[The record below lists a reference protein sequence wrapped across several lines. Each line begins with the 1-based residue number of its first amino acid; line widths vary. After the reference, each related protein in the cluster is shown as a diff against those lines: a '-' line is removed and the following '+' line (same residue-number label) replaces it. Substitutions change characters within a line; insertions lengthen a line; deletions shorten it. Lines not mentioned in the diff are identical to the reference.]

1 MPSRTRGD
9 TAGAGAGAG
18 AGAVAGAA
26 TAASLEKS
34 LEGIGEEGD
43 VFSPPRNRK
52 KKGTSDNEV
61 DLLEVMSWRRICV
74 RGV

>member
-52 KKGTSDNEV
+52 NKGTSDNEV
-61 DLLEVMSWRRICV
+61 D
-74 RGV
+74 